1 MQIGRRCL
9 TIRKTAFNNWII
21 ALFLVLME
29 NCFYLIDTD
38 RIPLGYSDL
47 WLILFVCY
55 YTFQYVKRNN
65 RNFYIKKYNFRLVM
79 YLLITIVV
87 LSSIQAGFEYNQSIL
102 LGLRPQRRFLL
113 LLICYYSLR
122 LQFQR
127 NKIEFDDI
135 ETIIIN
141 IGIFESILYC
151 VQQAVFSSIS
161 FLHLSYNYRY
171 GSVRLYI
178 DSVVIVFMILFSF
191 NKYIRNNKL
200 YHLLPVAL
208 GLYYEITVSKGRL
221 ECIGIFAALII
232 SFLLWKELSTRKF
245 IGCIILIIAVVIFA
259 NTSIFN
265 NFVMALEIKFG
276 LVSQS
281 SYLDTMA
288 IRNDARTFYMNE
300 LFKSPIRV
308 LFGCGYPNTD
318 FQPAAIASGFN
329 QGFIFADNGIFSFIY
344 AYGLLGILFLL
355 CLYFGCMRSAIEIY
369 KCKND
374 VRYLTFFIF
383 IVAISYNIIFW
394 WWKPEWTYMLAIL
407 LASMEYEMICIKYNK
422 N

>member
-1 MQIGRRCL
+1 
-9 TIRKTAFNNWII
+9 
-21 ALFLVLME
+21 
-29 NCFYLIDTD
+29 
-38 RIPLGYSDL
+38 
-47 WLILFVCY
+47 
-55 YTFQYVKRNN
+55 
-65 RNFYIKKYNFRLVM
+65 
-79 YLLITIVV
+79 
-87 LSSIQAGFEYNQSIL
+87 
-102 LGLRPQRRFLL
+102 
-113 LLICYYSLR
+113 
-122 LQFQR
+122 
-127 NKIEFDDI
+127 
-135 ETIIIN
+135 
-141 IGIFESILYC
+141 
-151 VQQAVFSSIS
+151 
-161 FLHLSYNYRY
+161 
-171 GSVRLYI
+171 
-178 DSVVIVFMILFSF
+178 MILFSF

-318 FQPAAIASGFN
+318 FQLAAIASGFN

-344 AYGLLGILFLL
+344 AYGLLGVLFLL